1 MSSSPVLPCLF
12 VDLSKIKHNAQV
24 MSALC
29 RKAGIQTV
37 GVTKLMRAAPEV
49 ARAMLDGGVEILA
62 DSRIPNLKRL
72 ESLKVPRLLLRIA
85 QISQAQ
91 EVVLNCEISLNSEE
105 ATLRALSAAAHKLQ
119 RPHRVILMQD
129 LGDLREGC
137 FDEDEIVHLAHLVK
151 ELPGLS
157 LEGIGANLACYGG
170 VAPSEKNQNRLIR
183 IADRIRKELDLDFKI
198 VSGCNSGAAFML
210 MDGTLPHGITQLR
223 LGASL
228 LMGIGL
234 NDDPIPGLALDAMQ
248 LSVEII
254 ELKQK
259 PSVPED
265 STALDAFGNV
275 PVFEDFGIRK
285 RALCALGK
293 QDVDFSQITPL
304 DSGVRIIGGSS
315 DHLILDLTEGKHD
328 YQLGDTVSFSLSYGG
343 VLQCMTSDYVSKQYT
358 D

>member
-1 MSSSPVLPCLF
+1 MASSPVLPCLF
-12 VDLSKIKHNAQV
+12 VDLSKIQNNTRV
-24 MSALC
+24 MSERC

-37 GVTKLMRAAPEV
+37 GVIKLMRGAPEV
-49 ARAMLDGGVEILA
+49 AQAMLDGGVEILA

-72 ESLKVPRLLLRIA
+72 AEFKVPRMLLRIP
-85 QISQAQ
+85 QLSQAA
-91 EVVLNCEISLNSEE
+91 EVVANCEISLNSEE
-105 ATLRALSAAAHKLQ
+105 KTLRALSQAAQAQ
-119 RPHRVILMQD
+119 NRTHRVILMQD

-137 FDEDEIVHLAHLVK
+137 FDEEETVQLAHLVK
-151 ELPGLS
+151 QLPGLT

-210 MDGTLPHGITQLR
+210 LDGTLPKGITQLR

-234 NDDPIPGLALDAMQ
+234 NDDPIPGLALDTMK

-254 ELKQK
+254 EIKQK

-265 STALDAFGNV
+265 SNALDAFGNK

-293 QDVDFSQITPL
+293 QDVDFSQLTPL

-315 DHLILDLTEGKHD
+315 DHLILDLTEGATD
-328 YQLGDTVSFSLSYGG
+328 YQLGDSVSFALNYGSA
-343 VLQCMTSDYVSKQYT
+343 LQCMTSDYISKQY
-358 D
+358 DK